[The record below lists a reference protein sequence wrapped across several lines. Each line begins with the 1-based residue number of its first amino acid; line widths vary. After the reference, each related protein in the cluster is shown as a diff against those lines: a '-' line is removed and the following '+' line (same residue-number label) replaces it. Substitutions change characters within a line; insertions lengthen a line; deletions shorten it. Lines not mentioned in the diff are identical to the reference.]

1 MFRIVYDVT
10 TPMSSP
16 PEPLVELNAP
26 VLSVRDLRVQFRT
39 DRGTLKAADGVSFDL
54 GKNEVIGI
62 VGESG
67 SGKTVTALS
76 VLALLP
82 TTAKATGEVLY
93 GERNLLGLKEPE
105 IRAIRGKDIAMVF
118 QDALAALN
126 PLHRVGNQISEAI
139 TVHNPKAP
147 RKEVKA
153 RVLELLGLVGIPNPK
168 ERANEYPHEYSGGM
182 RQRAMIAMAI
192 ANDPQI
198 LIADEPTTALDVTT
212 QAQVLEVLQRV
223 RERTGSAM
231 IIITHD
237 LGVVAGVADRILVM
251 YAGRIVE
258 SGTVDDVFHRPS
270 HPYTLGLLASLP
282 RLDRE
287 GGRRLP
293 RIAGQPPSLV
303 DVPSGCSFHPRCPFA
318 KLPEPCSADDPQLL
332 PTVTANHLSACHFSD
347 EVARAEPGDR
357 AWDVEVV
364 ESGGGSVTPAP

>member
-1 MFRIVYDVT
+1 
-10 TPMSSP
+10 MSTG
-16 PEPLVELNAP
+16 P
-26 VLSVRDLRVQFRT
+26 VLSVRDLHVQFRT
-39 DRGTLKAADGVSFDL
+39 DRGTLTAADGVSFDV
-54 GKNEVIGI
+54 GQNEVVGI

-82 TTAKATGEVLY
+82 STASVTGEIDY
-93 GERNLLGLKEPE
+93 DGRNVLGLREPE
-105 IRAIRGKDIAMVF
+105 IRALRGKDIAMVF

-126 PLHRVGNQISEAI
+126 PLHRVGNQIAEAI
-139 TVHNPKAP
+139 TIHNPKTS
-147 RKEVKA
+147 RKEVRA
-153 RVLELLGLVGIPNPK
+153 RVLELLGLVGIPNPE
-168 ERANEYPHEYSGGM
+168 ERSNEYPHEFSGGM

-192 ANDPQI
+192 ANDPRL

-237 LGVVAGVADRILVM
+237 LGVVAGVADRVLVM

-287 GGRRLP
+287 PGGRLP

-318 KLPEPCSADDPQLL
+318 KMPSPCAEKDPELR
-332 PTVTANHLSACHFSD
+332 PTAGTGHLSACHFSD

-357 AWDVEVV
+357 AWAVAPAA
-364 ESGGGSVTPAP
+364 GSRTAPTSEKLAP